1 MTVAKEMLATSP
13 AATGY
18 DADALA
24 AAVDAAF
31 DCVQACTACADACLG
46 EDMVADLRMCI
57 TTDLGCADVCD
68 ATGRVLSR
76 QTGYNAT
83 LTRSLLEACRSA
95 CQACA
100 EECEQHQD
108 MHAHCRVCAK
118 ACRRC
123 EQACERLLAA

>member
-1 MTVAKEMLATSP
+1 MTVAKEMLGTSP
-13 AATGY
+13 AGTGY
-18 DADALA
+18 DAEALA

-46 EDMVADLRMCI
+46 EDMVAELRACI

-83 LTRSLLEACRSA
+83 LTRSLLEACRNA
-95 CQACA
+95 CRACA

-108 MHAHCRVCAK
+108 MHAHCRICAE